1 MIRELVVVVGQR
13 HRVLER
19 HFYNRDTSLVA
30 RELIGKWLVHKENGH
45 ILRARIVET
54 EAYLGLSDPA
64 SHLAS
69 GFTKRTANIWGHPG
83 KAYVFLCYGI
93 HACLNAITIDWEP
106 YGCVLIR
113 AVEPI
118 ATDGDNGYEA
128 ITFRSDGPGRLT
140 RAFGIDMGHNGKD
153 LTKDS
158 IQIWHPERESNRS
171 PPEIVVSTRI
181 GISKAKDMRLRYY
194 DSNSAHVSKPSHA

>member
-1 MIRELVVVVGQR
+1 MQELVVVVRHR

-19 HFYNRDTSLVA
+19 EFYNRDTSLVA
-30 RELIGKWLVHKENGH
+30 KELIGKWLVHKENGS

-69 GFTKRTANIWGHPG
+69 GFTKRTSNIWGHPG

-93 HACLNAITIDWEP
+93 HACLNAITVDWEP

-118 ATDGDNGYEA
+118 ETDGSEDYGE
-128 ITFRSDGPGRLT
+128 IIVRSDGPGRLT
-140 RAFGIDMGHNGKD
+140 RAFGIDIGHSGKD
-153 LTKDS
+153 LTKDC
-158 IQIWHPERESNRS
+158 IQIWTPKDESIES
-171 PPEIVVSTRI
+171 PPRIETTTRI

-194 DSNSAHVSKPSHA
+194 DSNSAHVSKRSQV